1 MPPKKKEPPER
12 GFIKLSLPNGATDIS
27 FHNPQESETH
37 EWVFEVRWRDERGL
51 NSGHI
56 PLWSLEREYP
66 GQLQPLYDWVKKIK
80 DDSDED
86 PDYEPSENSEEPP
99 ENSEEPQIEPIPPTD
114 QRHTKWGTPARW
126 GRPRQH
132 KPGPNFP
139 KDPDD
144 FEFVPSRFIKD
155 NDGWYD
161 VLEGATNVTFHPTM
175 REGNRGEPMIR
186 TNWTDKHGQATF
198 DDLPFEHLKDYED
211 KLKEFDEY
219 LRRTPYLRGYSYE
232 RDKLL
237 YKLGRTQK
245 LKPVDPDDLTD
256 SEYFGITDPPTTR
269 LPEDDSDSNDP
280 SEKSEEPPADENDD
294 SDSLGLGF
302 DSDDEPAGPFPSVPV
317 TSSSEDSDSDDVV
330 NEPAKFKEKSS
341 SEDSSDSD
349 GLGFEPAGPPTSMDV
364 AAQVAAQVQA
374 DFAAQAV
381 DGRVGPADPN
391 EDWATRSDW
400 DRWEGLHNPY
410 DGGGSN
416 HDSDWSK
423 ESEAEEQP
431 ELFAAN
437 PQPAAS
443 NPNASVSVKRSL
455 ADPIAGRFL
464 QKAEDIPILQ
474 RREARERRRRLAE
487 GVDSQSSSLYG
498 SDSDDSADSMNSIEK
513 KQRDYDAVQ
522 SAISMLTRDPGERKK
537 LTAVFNGTYRAY
549 AHNLDE
555 ALEAVY
561 AALGYKYDRNIY
573 GTRGA
578 DRYGTR
584 EVQPQG
590 VVNPPTYVPPADAGI
605 PSKYLQGR
613 TVSSGAGGSGTSV
626 LGAAR
631 AQHAD
636 TLYENEHVTIGRSRI
651 QPAIA
656 GQNNGLIAKKD
667 IPKGTRIANYQT
679 GAKILDQEGFDKLYS
694 DNLPT
699 HVWSNKGGVYYDASN
714 PTTLASSAMRGGADN
729 PNNAKILKSGNVITT
744 RKIRAGDEVFLGYGG
759 SFRIAKPAEVE
770 ASAFGESGYLQT
782 AKGSKPSGY
791 DSDADREG
799 TVVPA
804 TVPLPSGWQQAI
816 SSKRR
821 TYYFN
826 RELKLSQYE
835 VPPTRASR
843 VFEDFGGVL
852 ENKVGRMP
860 DDELLMREASDRAF
874 SKLQR
879 TPKKKKK

>member
-1 MPPKKKEPPER
+1 MPPKKEPPER
-12 GFIKLSLPNGATDIS
+12 GFLKLNLPNGATDIS
-27 FHNPQESETH
+27 FHNPIPSDTGGLVPEASK
-37 EWVFEVRWRDERGL
+37 WLFEVRWRDKRGL
-51 NSGHI
+51 NQGYI
-56 PLWSLEREYP
+56 PLWSLERDYTPE
-66 GQLQPLYDWVKKIK
+66 QLQPLHDWVKKIK

-86 PDYEPSENSEEPP
+86 PDYEPSGSEE
-99 ENSEEPQIEPIPPTD
+99 S
-114 QRHTKWGTPARW
+114 
-126 GRPRQH
+126 
-132 KPGPNFP
+132 
-139 KDPDD
+139 
-144 FEFVPSRFIKD
+144 
-155 NDGWYD
+155 
-161 VLEGATNVTFHPTM
+161 
-175 REGNRGEPMIR
+175 
-186 TNWTDKHGQATF
+186 
-198 DDLPFEHLKDYED
+198 
-211 KLKEFDEY
+211 
-219 LRRTPYLRGYSYE
+219 
-232 RDKLL
+232 
-237 YKLGRTQK
+237 
-245 LKPVDPDDLTD
+245 PV
-256 SEYFGITDPPTTR
+256 
-269 LPEDDSDSNDP
+269 
-280 SEKSEEPPADENDD
+280 DENDD

-302 DSDDEPAGPFPSVPV
+302 DSDDEPAGPFPSIPV

-349 GLGFEPAGPPTSMDV
+349 GGDEPAGPLTYGRAGPPTSMDV

-374 DFAAQAV
+374 EAQAV
-381 DGRVGPADPN
+381 DGRVGPVDPN
-391 EDWATRSDW
+391 EDWATRSDL

-410 DGGGSN
+410 HGDGSN

-431 ELFAAN
+431 DLFASQPN

-443 NPNASVSVKRSL
+443 NPNASVSVKRLRAL
-455 ADPIAGRFL
+455 ADRASFERSHIAGRFL
-464 QKAEDIPILQ
+464 QKAEDIPIL
-474 RREARERRRRLAE
+474 ERRAAR
-487 GVDSQSSSLYG
+487 DSQSSSPYG
-498 SDSDDSADSMNSIEK
+498 SSSDSDDSADSMNSIEK
-513 KQRDYDAVQ
+513 KQRDYDAVH
-522 SAISMLTRDPGERKK
+522 SAISMLTRDPEERKK

-561 AALGYKYDRNIY
+561 AALGYKYDANRY

-590 VVNPPTYVPPADAGI
+590 VVNVPPADAGI
-605 PSKYLQGR
+605 PSKYVQGR

-636 TLYENEHVTIGRSRI
+636 TLYENEHVKIGRSRI

-699 HVWSNKGGVYYDASN
+699 HVWSNKDGVYYDASN
-714 PTTLASSAMRGGADN
+714 PTTLASSAMRGGPGN
-729 PNNAKILKSGNVITT
+729 PNNAKIAKSGNVITT

-770 ASAFGESGYLQT
+770 ASDL
-782 AKGSKPSGY
+782 
-791 DSDADREG
+791 
-799 TVVPA
+799 
-804 TVPLPSGWQQAI
+804 
-816 SSKRR
+816 
-821 TYYFN
+821 
-826 RELKLSQYE
+826 

-860 DDELLMREASDRAF
+860 DDELLMRKASDRAF

-879 TPKKKKK
+879 TPKKKKKK